1 MIERREGFGL
11 IEVIIAM
18 MILTVGILA
27 MGAST
32 GYILNQVRA
41 SELRTDRMVVV
52 TQAAEQLRGSTW
64 GNLPTTCNGL
74 ESPSDRFTVQCEFSA
89 SSNLARLSIISE
101 GPAVVGG
108 RVLPTARDTLV
119 ISIAR

>member
-1 MIERREGFGL
+1 MMERREGFGL
-11 IEVIIAM
+11 IEVMIAM
-18 MILTVGILA
+18 LILTVGVLA

-64 GNLPTTCNGL
+64 GNLPTTCQDL
-74 ESPSDRFTVQCEFSA
+74 ESPSDRFTVECELA
-89 SSNLARLSIISE
+89 LSSNLALLSIISE

-108 RVLPTARDTLV
+108 RVVPTARDTLV
-119 ISIAR
+119 IGIAR